1 MSNKSYDRSDKELD
15 DILREISDSA
25 EIPFSEEDW
34 GDMKARLDKTSAPS
48 PGWWG
53 KRNLG
58 WSGAVLLILL
68 ISIVLWNPLQEKQ
81 DVNQNTSAYETQ
93 NNLSESDEGKSKS
106 AEIAQSESILAQDE
120 AKPFQSSTEKV
131 SGFRIPGI
139 SEPKI
144 QVIENGK
151 MDRKAPESILPEIPA
166 FRKLEN
172 IAIPWQVNQ
181 IPAMDYAAFWP
192 EGTIILVKTATD
204 GGLVKKERKPH
215 RFAGRFNIS
224 IQAAPDLSGIKLN
237 QVGKAGQAVGIGAEY
252 FLRPRISVSSG
263 VFYSFKPYSTDG
275 GYQSGYGKQPDRVT
289 GECDILDIP
298 LNLRFYPLEGKHQ
311 RVFAS
316 VGLSSYLML
325 KEHYEL
331 EYKDT
336 GTGYPYTHEIDVNG
350 ANNHFFGVA
359 NFSVGYER
367 KLAKQLSIQVEPYFK
382 VPLNGVGEGDIS
394 LKSTGLFVGL
404 KFYPGRP
411 DGK

>member
-1 MSNKSYDRSDKELD
+1 MSNKSYVRSDKELD

-68 ISIVLWNPLQEKQ
+68 ISIVFWNPLQEKK
-81 DVNQNTSAYETQ
+81 DLNQNTTAYETQ
-93 NNLSESDEGKSKS
+93 NNIPESNEGRSKS
-106 AEIAQSESILAQDE
+106 TEITHSEATLTQDE
-120 AKPFQSSTEKV
+120 AKPVQSSTAKA
-131 SGFRIPGI
+131 SGLGKPGV

-151 MDRKAPESILPEIPA
+151 VDKTASEAILSEIPE
-166 FRKLEN
+166 FKKLEN
-172 IAIPWQVNQ
+172 TTFLWQTNQ
-181 IPAMDYAAFWP
+181 IPAMDYEDFRP
-192 EGTIILVKTATD
+192 EDGLILAKTAAD

-224 IQAAPDLSGIKLN
+224 VQAAPDLSGIKLN

-263 VFYSFKPYSTDG
+263 VFYSFKPYSTEG
-275 GYQSGYGKQPDRVT
+275 GYQSGYGDQPDRVI

-298 LNLRFYPLEGKHQ
+298 LNLRFYPLEGKLQ

-336 GTGYPYTHEIDVNG
+336 GTGYPYTHEIDVKG

-359 NFSVGYER
+359 NFSIGYER